1 MRRSYSGVCDMEL
14 NWRRIASRE
23 KLILA
28 GLHLSKYDSIGVKRL
43 GFERTDSHHGNLEGG
58 VRFAGKWR
66 DPRSFRSKPTKTE
79 RENMIDH
86 VILTVSDFK
95 RSVAFYAQALK
106 PLGITT
112 FIDYEGKDG
121 HPDLKGFGDGKRHFF
136 WLKEGKPDPQ
146 AVHVGF
152 VAKDHSEVDAFY
164 KAALAAGGKSKES
177 PQARLEY
184 YPGYYATWV
193 LDPDGHDIEVVNKS

>member
-1 MRRSYSGVCDMEL
+1 MARP
-14 NWRRIASRE
+14 
-23 KLILA
+23 
-28 GLHLSKYDSIGVKRL
+28 SIVQVDANENRK
-43 GFERTDSHHGNLEGG
+43 
-58 VRFAGKWR
+58 
-66 DPRSFRSKPTKTE
+66 
-79 RENMIDH
+79 ENMIDH

-95 RSVAFYAQALK
+95 RSVAFYAKALK

-112 FIDYEGKDG
+112 LPDYEGKDG
-121 HPDLKGFGDGKRHFF
+121 HPDLKGFGIGKSHFF

-177 PQARLEY
+177 PRARLEY

-193 LDPDGHDIEVVNKS
+193 LDPDGHDIEVVHKS

>member
-1 MRRSYSGVCDMEL
+1 MRVRGP
-14 NWRRIASRE
+14 NRKSR
-23 KLILA
+23 
-28 GLHLSKYDSIGVKRL
+28 G
-43 GFERTDSHHGNLEGG
+43 
-58 VRFAGKWR
+58 
-66 DPRSFRSKPTKTE
+66 
-79 RENMIDH
+79 NMIDH
-86 VILTVSDFK
+86 VILTVRDFK
-95 RSVAFYAQALK
+95 RSVAFYAKALK

-152 VAKDHSEVDAFY
+152 VAKDHSAVDAFY
-164 KAALAAGGKSKES
+164 KAALAAGGKSKKS